1 MIGQVWAASPP
12 FPVVETKVQPPRS
25 PRDRAALAA
34 GELLLTTRSHGLTG
48 GQASITL
55 AFAPRPV
62 DVWAQLTDYPR
73 WVDYLPDL
81 TQSEI
86 LPAAA
91 KGQTRLRQVGRKS
104 ILGFTAEAAL
114 DLQVQALAPYRL
126 RFDLERGGL
135 AEFTATF
142 TLTPWRQGT
151 LVNFT
156 GQATP
161 LFPIPGWVVE
171 QVMRHGLP
179 MNLRHMRQVIERSTA
194 TAA

>member
-1 MIGQVWAASPP
+1 MVGQVWAVSSPSTASGMGL
-12 FPVVETKVQPPRS
+12 QPTLS

-55 AFAPRPV
+55 AFAPRPAE
-62 DVWAQLTDYPR
+62 VWAQLTDYPR

-86 LPAAA
+86 LPATNDR
-91 KGQTRLRQVGRKS
+91 TRLRQVGRKS

-114 DLQVQALAPYRL
+114 DLQVEALAPYRL

-151 LVNFT
+151 LVTFT
-156 GQATP
+156 GRATP

-179 MNLRHMRQVIERSTA
+179 MNLRHMRRVIERSTPA
-194 TAA
+194 VA